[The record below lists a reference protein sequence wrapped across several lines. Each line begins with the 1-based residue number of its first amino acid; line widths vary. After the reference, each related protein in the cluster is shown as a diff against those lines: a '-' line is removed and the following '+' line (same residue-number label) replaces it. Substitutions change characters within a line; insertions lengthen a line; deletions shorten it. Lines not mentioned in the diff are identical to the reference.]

1 MKARKTGVIVVGHL
15 ACLFFWKR
23 KVGVSPLF
31 RAGGP
36 DDTFLGLF
44 FFLEGFKELLSFCL
58 SFAFF
63 FLKKMLTCRMQKGCN

>member
-44 FFLEGFKELLSFCL
+44 FFWKDSKSCCLFVFRLL
-58 SFAFF
+58 FF
-63 FLKKMLTCRMQKGCN
+63 F